1 MNPIGNTTNS
11 GKPQD
16 AGTGAAPASPEQRLR
31 RDLLGRLAGATLAG
45 MAAGVAASGAS
56 AAPPA
61 SSGGASN
68 ASGASSA
75 GPAASGPN
83 PIVMMPAWQLSRAI
97 HARQLSSRE
106 VMTAYLDHIARVNPG
121 ANAIVALREREVLLQ
136 EAAACDQALA
146 AGRPAGWMHGMP
158 QAPKDLALTRGIRT
172 TFGTPI
178 FRDNVPTV
186 DAIIVERARA
196 AGAVLIGKTNTPEF
210 GLGSQTFNPVY
221 GATRNPFDAGR
232 TAGGSS
238 GGAAAALS
246 LRMLPVA
253 DGSDFGGSLRN
264 PAGFCNVYGMRPS
277 AGRVPYGPA
286 AEVFIQQLGYEGPMA
301 RTVADVALLL
311 ATQAGPDPRTPQAL
325 AQDPVLA
332 TLTPA
337 NVADALKTN
346 LKGKRVA
353 WLGDWHGY
361 LSMEAGILP
370 LCEDAL
376 KAFPAFG
383 VSVEA
388 IKPPFSPE
396 RLWKTWLVH
405 RHFLVGN
412 GMLAFYQDPAK
423 RALLKDAAI
432 WEIEGMLKLSAS
444 DIYAAS
450 MERTAWYQALLG
462 VFKDFDYIAVP
473 TAQVFPF
480 DVNQPWPKQIAGR
493 EMDTYHRWMEVV
505 FPWTLSG
512 CPAISVPVGFGPQGL
527 PMGMQLIGRPR
538 DDLSVL
544 RLARAYE
551 EERDWVGKRLPS
563 AMMG

>member
-16 AGTGAAPASPEQRLR
+16 AGTGAAPASPEQRSR

-61 SSGGASN
+61 GSGGASN
-68 ASGASSA
+68 ASGASSP

>member
-1 MNPIGNTTNS
+1 
-11 GKPQD
+11 
-16 AGTGAAPASPEQRLR
+16 
-31 RDLLGRLAGATLAG
+31 
-45 MAAGVAASGAS
+45 MAAGAAATDAS
-56 AAPPA
+56 AAGSPGPGGSPA
-61 SSGGASN
+61 GTAGAST
-68 ASGASSA
+68 S
-75 GPAASGPN
+75 ASGPN
-83 PIVMMPAWQLSRAI
+83 PIVMMPAWQLSREI
-97 HARQLSSRE
+97 HARRLSSRE
-106 VMTAYLDHIARVNPG
+106 VMTAYLDHIERINPG
-121 ANAIVALREREVLLQ
+121 ANAIVAMREREVLLQ

-146 AGRPAGWMHGMP
+146 AGRTAGWMHGMP

-172 TFGTPI
+172 TFGSPI

-186 DAIIVERARA
+186 DAIVVERARA

-221 GATRNPFDAGR
+221 GATRNPYDAGR
-232 TAGGSS
+232 TVGGSS

-286 AEVFIQQLGYEGPMA
+286 PEVFIQQLGYEGPMA

-311 ATQAGPDPRTPQAL
+311 ATQAGPDARTPQSL

-332 TLTPA
+332 RLTPA
-337 NVADALKTN
+337 NVADTLKTD

-353 WLGDWHGY
+353 WLGNWDGY
-361 LSMEAGILP
+361 LPMEPGILP

-423 RALLKDAAI
+423 RALLKTDAI
-432 WEIEGMLKLSAS
+432 WEIEGMLKLNAG

-450 MERTAWYQALLG
+450 MERSAWYQALLG
-462 VFKDFDYIAVP
+462 VFKDVDYIAVP

-493 EMDTYHRWMEVV
+493 DMDTYHRWMEVV

-512 CPAISVPVGFGPQGL
+512 CPVISVPVGFGPQGL

-538 DDLSVL
+538 DDISVL
-544 RLARAYE
+544 QLAWAYE
-551 EERDWVGKRLPS
+551 QERD
-563 AMMG
+563 

>member
-16 AGTGAAPASPEQRLR
+16 AGASAAPASPEQRSR

-45 MAAGVAASGAS
+45 MAAGAAASGAS
-56 AAPPA
+56 AAAPA
-61 SSGGASN
+61 GSGGTSN
-68 ASGASSA
+68 ASGTSSP

-337 NVADALKTN
+337 NVADALKTS

-353 WLGDWHGY
+353 WLGDWNGY
-361 LSMEAGILP
+361 LPMEAGILP

-423 RALLKDAAI
+423 RALLKDTAI

>member
-1 MNPIGNTTNS
+1 
-11 GKPQD
+11 
-16 AGTGAAPASPEQRLR
+16 
-31 RDLLGRLAGATLAG
+31 

-61 SSGGASN
+61 GSGGASN
-68 ASGASSA
+68 ASGASSP

>member
-16 AGTGAAPASPEQRLR
+16 AGASAATASPEQRSR

-45 MAAGVAASGAS
+45 MAAGAAASGAS
-56 AAPPA
+56 AAAPA
-61 SSGGASN
+61 GSGGTSN
-68 ASGASSA
+68 ASGTSSP

-136 EAAACDQALA
+136 EAAACDRALA

-172 TFGTPI
+172 TFGSPI
-178 FRDNVPTV
+178 FRDNVPAV

-337 NVADALKTN
+337 NVADALKTS

-353 WLGDWHGY
+353 WLGDWNGY
-361 LSMEAGILP
+361 LPMEAGILP